1 MLKHTKL
8 PWKIEGGRCI
18 SGDGKDIAQLDASDR
33 GFTTMPTVEEAEE
46 NAKEVGDKDLTV

>member
-1 MLKHTKL
+1 MKHTKL